1 MTTSKRAIRAPTN
14 MDMVTTATVCF
25 ATVFL
30 SAKTIFLY
38 SFFRP
43 LKKPGFFSFFLS
55 AFFFSG
61 LSALAA
67 FSVVSTVV
75 TVFSYITSRPLL
87 NRITWFPCA
96 WYGACRICST
106 SWSPYG
112 QDDSSS
118 LLSCCNCVAC
128 IPYMPVLSL
137 CARLPPP
144 LIIVVRLPQVLFLSI
159 KKRPILPFARV
170 V

>member
-1 MTTSKRAIRAPTN
+1 MTTSKRAISAPTKT
-14 MDMVTTATVCF
+14 DMSHDGNRLLCYG
-25 ATVFL
+25 FL
-30 SAKTIFLY
+30 VRKDDLLVLLLQALEKAGLLF
-38 SFFRP
+38 
-43 LKKPGFFSFFLS
+43 FFLS

-75 TVFSYITSRPLL
+75 TVFSSITSRPLL